1 MPNEVFLSHS
11 DANRAFVDDLA
22 AMLRRHGIP
31 IWYSDINI
39 VGAQMWH
46 DEIGAALARC
56 DWFVLVLSPEAVL
69 SKWVKRELIYS
80 LQQDRFEGHIVP
92 LLYQPCAYD
101 ELSWTLSQ
109 LQLVDFS
116 QDFHEG
122 CRNLLRIWN
131 IGYAQAG

>member
-1 MPNEVFLSHS
+1 MPNEAFLSHS
-11 DANRAFVDDLA
+11 SADRPFVDDLVNV
-22 AMLRRHGIP
+22 LRRYGISF
-31 IWYSDINI
+31 WYSNINI

-46 DEIGAALARC
+46 DEIGVALARC
-56 DWFVLVLSPEAVL
+56 DWFVVVLSPDAVL

-92 LLYQPCAYD
+92 LLYRPCPYD

-109 LQLVDFS
+109 LQMVDFS

-131 IGYAQAG
+131 IAYVPAD